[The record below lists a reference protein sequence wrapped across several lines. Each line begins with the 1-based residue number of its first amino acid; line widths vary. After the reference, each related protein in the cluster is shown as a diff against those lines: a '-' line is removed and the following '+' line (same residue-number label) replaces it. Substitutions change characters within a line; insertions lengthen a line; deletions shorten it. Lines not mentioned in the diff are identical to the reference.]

1 MFKLSVALVGIV
13 LSAFLVGGVTH
24 GQTGTFLSG
33 NSHPLKIERIL
44 DYKKSGAKKT
54 AIEVGEL
61 AVDGH
66 LALNGYPQERLYYF
80 LEGRGIMSIYEA
92 APAGDVY
99 EVRQDVSIYM
109 TPGIKHE
116 IINIGST
123 PLRYV
128 AFLVRGGIGPDSEG
142 GLTWGAVTQRGI
154 TVEKPVVGSGVAV
167 TKVFDEGSN
176 PSEPEGMHLL
186 IRDIWL
192 RRPQKFSNAE
202 VLTVAPG
209 RSTRLHNHTD
219 SSETAYILYGEGNF
233 IWDDRMIP
241 FKAGD
246 AISYPVGV
254 MRRVENTGEFPM
266 SYVVISAFID

>member
-1 MFKLSVALVGIV
+1 MVKSSVLTVSIMVAV
-13 LSAFLVGGVTH
+13 FLFAGVTNA
-24 GQTGTFLSG
+24 QTDSSSPE
-33 NSHPLKIERIL
+33 NVDQLKINRIL
-44 DYKKSGAKKT
+44 DYENSGAKKT
-54 AIEVGEL
+54 AIEEGEL
-61 AVDGH
+61 AVGGRVSLQGH
-66 LALNGYPQERLYYF
+66 PQERLYYF
-80 LEGRGIMSIYEA
+80 LDGRGIMSIYEE

-116 IINIGST
+116 IINIGRT

-128 AFLVRGGIGPDSEG
+128 VFLVRGGIGTESEG
-142 GLTWGAVTQRGI
+142 GLSWGAVTQRGVN
-154 TVEKPVVGSGVAV
+154 VEKPVVGSGVAV
-167 TKVFDEGSN
+167 TRVFDEGSN

-233 IWDDRMIP
+233 IWNDKIIP

-246 AISYPVGV
+246 TISYPIGV
-254 MRRVENTGEFPM
+254 MRRLENTGAFPM
-266 SYVVISAFID
+266 SYIVISAFIN